1 MLIHIHIPK
10 EDVYLTLCIPL
21 THKTTIESQKQLRG
35 SHAERRYIDSH
46 LRESFRHQLLIE
58 RAPCFATTQTA
69 ITVLKGAQ
77 CKSRLIILCKWKK
90 NPNVTFLVTLRKR
103 AQKNQKNQ
111 KAPKTP
117 KEKLNGS
124 HHEQTRRTKS
134 QVENA
139 LENRN
144 LKRPSSYFLVLQC

>member
-1 MLIHIHIPK
+1 MQEQANNIVQV
-10 EDVYLTLCIPL
+10 E
-21 THKTTIESQKQLRG
+21 
-35 SHAERRYIDSH
+35 
-46 LRESFRHQLLIE
+46 
-58 RAPCFATTQTA
+58 
-69 ITVLKGAQ
+69 
-77 CKSRLIILCKWKK
+77 KK

-103 AQKNQKNQ
+103 AQKNQK
-111 KAPKTP
+111 APKTS

-144 LKRPSSYFLVLQC
+144 LKRPSSYFLVL

>member
-1 MLIHIHIPK
+1 MQEQANNIVQV
-10 EDVYLTLCIPL
+10 E
-21 THKTTIESQKQLRG
+21 
-35 SHAERRYIDSH
+35 
-46 LRESFRHQLLIE
+46 
-58 RAPCFATTQTA
+58 
-69 ITVLKGAQ
+69 
-77 CKSRLIILCKWKK
+77 KK

-103 AQKNQKNQ
+103 AQKTQ

>member
-1 MLIHIHIPK
+1 MQEQANNIVQV
-10 EDVYLTLCIPL
+10 E
-21 THKTTIESQKQLRG
+21 
-35 SHAERRYIDSH
+35 
-46 LRESFRHQLLIE
+46 
-58 RAPCFATTQTA
+58 
-69 ITVLKGAQ
+69 
-77 CKSRLIILCKWKK
+77 KK
-90 NPNVTFLVTLRKR
+90 NPNVTLRKR
-103 AQKNQKNQ
+103 AQKNQ

-144 LKRPSSYFLVLQC
+144 LKRPSSYFLVL